1 MTLLDNSFNARAAG
15 LIGRWEQ
22 RWEHPRL
29 LALAFLLAL
38 GTSIN
43 AVVSGSLPEDPW
55 KNVAFFGEGTE
66 VAGALGAGDW
76 DHTKTCGRIQQIVE
90 TACGLKQ
97 YDHDPDGI
105 QQCIAYERKYTMWS
119 AYGCP

>member
-29 LALAFLLAL
+29 LALAFVLAL
-38 GTSIN
+38 GSSIN
-43 AVVSGSLPEDPW
+43 ALVNDRVLEDPW
-55 KNVAFFGEGTE
+55 KNVVLFGEGAE
-66 VAGALGAGDW
+66 VADAFGAGDW

-97 YDHDPDGI
+97 HDHDLESI

-119 AYGCP
+119 AYGCR